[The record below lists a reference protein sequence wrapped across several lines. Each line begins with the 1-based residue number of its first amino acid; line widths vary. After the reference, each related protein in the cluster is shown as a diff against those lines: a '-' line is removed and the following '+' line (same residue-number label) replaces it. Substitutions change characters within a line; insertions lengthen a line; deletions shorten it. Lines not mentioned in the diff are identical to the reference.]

1 MQSMLEKILS
11 ATPSHV
17 SESIVTESSVSHVS
31 ASKSGGESSANE
43 HLPRVNEDVEKD
55 LQVVEFVIEALFA
68 DKKRELTLEIEKDLA
83 AIPVEKRAKMIDC
96 GCGCDAKPCKM
107 RKELKTRQLQ
117 KIAHKIWPKLEK
129 QLVKDL
135 ARTLCHT
142 QRSQR
147 WYSAELLKLGTEN
160 MVLRQRLAVVA
171 SAF

>member
-1 MQSMLEKILS
+1 MESTLKKILS
-11 ATPSHV
+11 STPSHV
-17 SESIVTESSVSHVS
+17 SESLATDTSVSHVS
-31 ASKSGGESSANE
+31 ASKSAGESNANE
-43 HLPRVNEDVEKD
+43 NLPRGNEDVEKD
-55 LQVVEFVIEALFA
+55 LQVVEFVVEALFA
-68 DKKRELTLEIEKDLA
+68 DKKRELTLAIEKDLA
-83 AIPVEKRAKMIDC
+83 AIPAEKRAKMVDC

-147 WYSAELLKLGTEN
+147 WYSAELMKLGSEN